1 MYSHLSSQISKVLAT
16 SARPLDSSL
25 YPTWEKFLQDF
36 LSVGGVLEAVPPCE
50 YTALTVSLLLEPT
63 GALQILSSADHL
75 HLTGSASATDRD
87 SSQSA
92 SSNPFFTAAYTMPQC
107 SVQAALVNAACQKIA
122 KACFDRQIRGYFA
135 VDFVTF
141 IDARSVFSSYFLH
154 FIFYI
159 LCIFLHMDFSSI
171 GLSMILVF

>member
-75 HLTGSASATDRD
+75 HLTGSATDRD

-141 IDARSVFSSYFLH
+141 IDARSVTFSYFYIFL
-154 FIFYI
+154 FYI
-159 LCIFLHMDFSSI
+159 LCIFLHIWISSSI
-171 GLSMILVF
+171 VLSMVLCI